1 MIYAAIQLLIIA
13 LFPWLGKIISRRPA
27 LRDWLSPVVLCYALG
42 ILLGNLPVIS
52 LNADLAKTMTEATIV
67 LAIPLLLFSTDL
79 KVWFHQSRTVLLS
92 FGLCVLSGLIGTQ
105 LIAFL
110 FRETMEDSWQIAGM
124 LVGIYTGGTPNMQ
137 AIGLALDAGQEK
149 IVLLNA
155 ADILC
160 GGILLLFLTSVA
172 HRLYGLF
179 LPHYRLS
186 GEMPADDPAAAG
198 RTINR
203 RQVFQAIG
211 LSIAIVGVSL
221 GLSYLFFRDLTHT
234 AVIILLLTT
243 LSIAASFSKKVRNWR
258 GAYEAGDYFLL
269 MFCVALGMLADF
281 QVLIDQG
288 GELILFTALAL
299 GATLLMHLFLSYL
312 FRIDRDTT
320 IITFTAASYGPAF
333 IGQIAQTIGNKQ
345 LVFAGIA
352 MGLLGYAIGNYL
364 GIATAYFLRWLF

>member
-1 MIYAAIQLLIIA
+1 LIIL
-13 LFPWLGKIISRRPA
+13 LFPWASRRISRRPA
-27 LRDWLSPVVLCYALG
+27 LSGWLSPVVLCYALG
-42 ILLGNLPVIS
+42 ILLGNVSLLP
-52 LNADLAKTMTEATIV
+52 LDAGLAKNMTEATIV

-79 KVWFHQSRTVLLS
+79 KVWSRQSRTVLLS
-92 FGLCVLSGLIGTQ
+92 FGLCVLSGLLATQ
-105 LIAFL
+105 LVAFL
-110 FRETMEDSWQIAGM
+110 FRNRMEDSWQIAGM

-179 LPHYRLS
+179 LSNYQIKS
-186 GEMPADDPAAAG
+186 EMTANDPMTAG
-198 RTINR
+198 GKIDR
-203 RQVFQAIG
+203 RHVVLAIG
-211 LSIAIVGVSL
+211 LSAAIVGASL

-288 GELILFTALAL
+288 GELILFTGLAL
-299 GATLLMHLFLSYL
+299 SATLLLHLFLSYL
-312 FRIDRDTT
+312 FHIDRDTT

-364 GIATAYFLRWLF
+364 GISTAYFLRWLF